1 MTSIIQ
7 PPPCSLNSLTSN
19 YSLFFF
25 VIADLHACTAGE
37 NQTPTHYAA
46 KNDAAKALK
55 VLLKLGGRM
64 EDRDYKQRTPLQV
77 AAELGMV
84 IYWIKTE
91 KFLNVCVI
99 LLNCSC
105 HSTYNYLSIFDCF
118 IIYPEV
124 LIRTKLAAG
133 GIPRASAFVCFW

>member
-1 MTSIIQ
+1 
-7 PPPCSLNSLTSN
+7 
-19 YSLFFF
+19 
-25 VIADLHACTAGE
+25 
-37 NQTPTHYAA
+37 
-46 KNDAAKALK
+46 
-55 VLLKLGGRM
+55 M

-105 HSTYNYLSIFDCF
+105 HSTYNYFSVFDCF

-133 GIPRASAFVCFW
+133 GISRASAFVCFWYRSHEREWRSCERTGEESGISLTALPLANSLTGFATRE

>member
-1 MTSIIQ
+1 
-7 PPPCSLNSLTSN
+7 
-19 YSLFFF
+19 
-25 VIADLHACTAGE
+25 
-37 NQTPTHYAA
+37 
-46 KNDAAKALK
+46 
-55 VLLKLGGRM
+55 M

-91 KFLNVCVI
+91 KFLNMYVI

-118 IIYPEV
+118 IISTGV
-124 LIRTKLAAG
+124 LIFRTKLACIAG
-133 GIPRASAFVCFW
+133 GILHASAFVLVAKP